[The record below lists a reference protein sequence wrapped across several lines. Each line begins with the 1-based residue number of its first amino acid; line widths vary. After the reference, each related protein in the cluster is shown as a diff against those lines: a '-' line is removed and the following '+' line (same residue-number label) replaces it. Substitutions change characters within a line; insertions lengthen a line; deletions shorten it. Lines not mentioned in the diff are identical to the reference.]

1 MREAARRGFSTA
13 TDLADY
19 LVRKGI
25 PFRDSHEIVGKSV
38 AYGIEQSKDLSD
50 MSLAELKQFSD
61 AIEQDVFEVLTLE
74 GSVAARNHIGGTAPQ
89 QVRSAVAE
97 ARQRLK

>member
-1 MREAARRGFSTA
+1 
-13 TDLADY
+13 LADY

-38 AYGIEQSKDLSD
+38 AYGIEYGKDLSE
-50 MSLAELKQFSD
+50 MSLQELQQFSNEIQD
-61 AIEQDVFEVLTLE
+61 DVFTVLTLE

-89 QVRSAVAE
+89 QVRE
-97 ARQRLK
+97 AAATAAQLLQQR